1 MHQKFLENHSCMI
14 NSCLFV
20 LVVVVVIICV
30 TEWLPQWNT
39 NKKWMVIDSVIM
51 NCYYHPL
58 SFSALCFGMGN
69 NFFEVIFLQAY
80 EPKTSFLLLF
90 SRLFFHFFFH
100 RDKFFFKNF
109 FKNTDPKMQKFIT
122 IHFSESCYHL
132 QEQNFLWHGKD
143 CWAFML
149 HVVSFLLLIIFVMK
163 VLDQW
168 SCNNFHKLLL

>member
-1 MHQKFLENHSCMI
+1 MKPNSCSLWFHLSYNSTEIFARLCTKSFWENHSCMI

-80 EPKTSFLLLF
+80 EPKTSFLLLKTF
-90 SRLFFHFFFH
+90 LPLFIPSWQVFL
-100 RDKFFFKNF
+100 
-109 FKNTDPKMQKFIT
+109 QKF
-122 IHFSESCYHL
+122 L
-132 QEQNFLWHGKD
+132 QEH
-143 CWAFML
+143 
-149 HVVSFLLLIIFVMK
+149 
-163 VLDQW
+163 W
-168 SCNNFHKLLL
+168 S